1 MFGDPGGGLAAL
13 EAFQRDYLSPSSR
26 ADPSPSLVGSSPV
39 SGLGTPGSLG
49 SLGTQGTPGTLSSLP
64 PTPPRA
70 NSSSPAASLQP
81 GSGSFEEQFKEVLL
95 KVQSSLHKSKGVP
108 KQYETELK
116 ND

>member
-26 ADPSPSLVGSSPV
+26 AEPSPSMVGSSPV
-39 SGLGTPGSLG
+39 SGSLANLGTPG
-49 SLGTQGTPGTLSSLP
+49 PLSSLP

-70 NSSSPAASLQP
+70 NSSSPAASFQP

-95 KVQSSLHKSKGVP
+95 REEMDESKCVA
-108 KQYETELK
+108 KQFE
-116 ND
+116 NN

>member
-26 ADPSPSLVGSSPV
+26 ADPSPSMVGSSPV

-49 SLGTQGTPGTLSSLP
+49 SLATQGTPGTLSSLP

-70 NSSSPAASLQP
+70 NSSSPAASFQP
-81 GSGSFEEQFKEVLL
+81 GSGSFEEQFKEVKETKKQIVIITESKANPCLL
-95 KVQSSLHKSKGVP
+95 R
-108 KQYETELK
+108 
-116 ND
+116 

>member
-26 ADPSPSLVGSSPV
+26 ADPSPSMVVSSPV
-39 SGLGTPGSLG
+39 SGLGTSGSLA
-49 SLGTQGTPGTLSSLP
+49 SLGTPGPLSSLP

-70 NSSSPAASLQP
+70 NSSSPAASFQP

>member
-26 ADPSPSLVGSSPV
+26 ADPSPSMVGSSPV
-39 SGLGTPGSLG
+39 SGMATPC
-49 SLGTQGTPGTLSSLP
+49 SLGTQGTPGPLSSMP

-70 NSSSPAASLQP
+70 NSSSPAASFQP
-81 GSGSFEEQFKEVLL
+81 GSGSFEEQFKEVNRECI
-95 KVQSSLHKSKGVP
+95 KVHSSLDESDP

-116 ND
+116 S